1 MLRHALAFALALS
14 VARLAPASPHHRP
27 RAHTPRPPSTPR
39 TPPTPAPAPIPAPAR
54 PPVGTPSPGCT
65 AADAPP
71 RGVHESSLAVGAR
84 TRTFLLSVPE
94 TYDAHAQPWPLV
106 VALHGR
112 TGTPRSL
119 RGYLGVEQA
128 TDGHA
133 IVVYPAGL
141 RVTDRRGRSTTRWD
155 THGDGVDVAFF
166 DALLAE
172 LGRRYCIDLGRVFVV
187 GHSAGAVMAN
197 ELTCHRGTSL
207 RAAAIVAGSG
217 PWSRACTAAPSVWI
231 THGRRDADVAWSYG
245 ERTRDR
251 WISLARCAPDAHD
264 DGNGCTHWEGCADD
278 ARVTFCAHD
287 GDHGPPD
294 FTGPAVWRFF
304 LSR

>member
-1 MLRHALAFALALS
+1 MLRHAGIFALALS
-14 VARLAPASPHHRP
+14 FARVSHASPHHRS
-27 RAHTPRPPSTPR
+27 HRPPHRAPA
-39 TPPTPAPAPIPAPAR
+39 PTPAPAPAEPVANAPPVR
-54 PPVGTPSPGCT
+54 PPVGTPSPGCS
-65 AADAPP
+65 AAEAPL
-71 RGVHESSLAVGAR
+71 RGLHETSLSVATLAR
-84 TRTFLLSVPE
+84 TYLLSVPE
-94 TYDAHAQPWPLV
+94 TYDAHAGPWPLV

-119 RGYLGVEQA
+119 HGYLGVEQA
-128 TDGHA
+128 TQGRA

-141 RVTDRRGRSTTRWD
+141 RVTDRRGRSTTHWD

-207 RAAAIVAGSG
+207 RAAAFVAGSG

-231 THGRRDADVAWSYG
+231 THGRRDADVAFSYG

-251 WISLARCAPDAHD
+251 WRELARCAPDAHD
-264 DGNGCTHWEGCADD
+264 DGDGCTHWEGCADGT
-278 ARVTFCAHD
+278 RVTFCAHG

-304 LSR
+304 LAQ